1 VGGMKKE
8 YKVLKTPVEKYS
20 VLKKDY
26 GYAVA
31 SFGIV
36 KTFETKAEAEA
47 FIEKLKSEGL
57 K

>member
-1 VGGMKKE
+1 MKKE